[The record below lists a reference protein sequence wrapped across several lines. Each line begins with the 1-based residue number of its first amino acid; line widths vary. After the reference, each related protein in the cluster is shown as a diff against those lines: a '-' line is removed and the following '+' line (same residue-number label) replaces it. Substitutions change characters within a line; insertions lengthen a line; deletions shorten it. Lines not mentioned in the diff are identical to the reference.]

1 MTAYRQ
7 DMRDFSRFIERAAE
21 QPFEDPRYDAVT
33 KDVSPRPALPKASK
47 EKSPVEVIA
56 EIAGWTNTQLQQ
68 LEFLL
73 SNPGGGESPMPMGG
87 FDE

>member
-7 DMRDFSRFIERAAE
+7 DMRDFSRFIKRAAE
-21 QPFEDPRYDAVT
+21 QPFEGPRYDAVT
-33 KDVSPRPALPKASK
+33 KDVSPKPALPKK
-47 EKSPVEVIA
+47 EEGVTEVVA
-56 EIAGWTNTQLQQ
+56 TLEGWVKQMEL
-68 LEFLL
+68 LL